1 MKKLFTLIGIV
12 LSANAFAQGWN
23 MQAGVGGHLWNISE
37 SVGYG
42 LSVNAGTTYD
52 FNKVVGA
59 RLDFNYDIVGEERI
73 KRAGLQANFHL
84 LPIFSE
90 APSKFGIDLHAGLG
104 WVNNSNAMYN
114 DGYYFRGDDAW
125 NRTIGLTP
133 TMPLNEKL
141 MLTLDF
147 TLNNNTKTDTQLKN
161 YANAII
167 GVRRSF

>member
-1 MKKLFTLIGIV
+1 MKKQFTLVGIV
-12 LSANAFAQGWN
+12 LSANSFAQGWN
-23 MQAGVGGHLWNISE
+23 FQAGIGGHLWNISE

-59 RLDFNYDIVGEERI
+59 RLDFNYDFVGEERI

-84 LPIFSE
+84 MPLLTK
-90 APSKFGIDLHAGLG
+90 APSKFGLDFHTGLG
-104 WVNNSNAMYN
+104 WANNSNALYD

-125 NRTIGLTP
+125 NRTFGLTP
-133 TMPLNEKL
+133 TMQLNEKT

-147 TLNNNTKTDTQLKN
+147 TLNNNKKTESQMKN
-161 YANAII
+161 YANAIFGI
-167 GVRRSF
+167 RRSF